1 MACERMRDRLSVD
14 PPWNPSAL
22 LLVGIVS
29 VILVAAMVNG
39 INQRLG
45 NPSVPLSFP
54 SQPQSDTAIWLS
66 ITPIDE
72 KVVVTTNDRSVF
84 TWPQNAATD
93 TDTKELTK
101 WLSQQVQTEIA
112 STALAGMARSTQT
125 KVMISA
131 DQHLKFLH
139 VKPVLYALASAGI
152 TRYGFET
159 DLTDLEATDSG
170 QLEPSL
176 EDSKD
181 KHPEETQS
189 STEH

>member
-1 MACERMRDRLSVD
+1 MRDRLSVD

-22 LLVGIVS
+22 LLVGVLS

-54 SQPQSDTAIWLS
+54 SKPQSDTAIWLS
-66 ITPIDE
+66 VTPIGE

-84 TWPQNAATD
+84 TWPQSATTD

-101 WLSQQVQTEIA
+101 WLSQKVQTEVS
-112 STALAGMARSTQT
+112 STALAGLARPTQT
-125 KVMISA
+125 KVMIST

-159 DLTDLEATDSG
+159 DLTDLETERSDISG
-170 QLEPSL
+170 STL
-176 EDSKD
+176 DGMKD
-181 KHPEETQS
+181 KNHEDTRS